1 MNNNN
6 NSSPI
11 LQYSVHISL
20 RILDTQQNQIRT
32 LIHDTQMEFMY
43 VLGYCTWQLHLK
55 KPANNALFTLFKLT
69 SS

>member
-6 NSSPI
+6 NSSPT
-11 LQYSVHISL
+11 LQYGVHISL

-32 LIHDTQMEFMY
+32 LIHGTQMEFMY

-55 KPANNALFTLFKLT
+55 KPRKQCTFHTF
-69 SS
+69 